1 MTATESAGWI
11 ADRVDDFRALD
22 RRILDLQHRAAVWTA
37 GQLDGSSLRAQGR
50 DIVEALGGLLRFHQS
65 TVNRLDQ
72 VAGALPDSW
81 GLGALPVVVPVAWAG
96 AVIAL
101 AGAMAWIFRR
111 VTAEE
116 RALELLEAGQVTP
129 AEAIRIAEAVGR
141 PPSLIGGAPIQLATL
156 AILAAGGWWL
166 YRRAS

>member
-1 MTATESAGWI
+1 
-11 ADRVDDFRALD
+11 
-22 RRILDLQHRAAVWTA
+22 
-37 GQLDGSSLRAQGR
+37 
-50 DIVEALGGLLRFHQS
+50 
-65 TVNRLDQ
+65 
-72 VAGALPDSW
+72 
-81 GLGALPVVVPVAWAG
+81 VVPVAWAG